1 MDQDGGRLSAEPVSG
16 FGADVGRRLLRGGD
30 LQPIAPGTTEGGGMK
45 SRREPGEIPG
55 ASGHRAKPRTNGLT
69 SGWSWDSRHHRS
81 HAEF

>member
-1 MDQDGGRLSAEPVSG
+1 
-16 FGADVGRRLLRGGD
+16 
-30 LQPIAPGTTEGGGMK
+30 MK

-69 SGWSWDSRHHRS
+69 NGWSWDSRHHRS